1 MNRRLLAGAVC
12 LLAVGCAPFGVI
24 YHDVQAPPEGVS
36 LTPVDGT
43 RTIIKTGRACAHGV
57 LGLVAWGDASQQAA
71 AQNGGITRVHAADES
86 RMGVLAF
93 VYREYCTVV
102 SGE

>member
-1 MNRRLLAGAVC
+1 MKGILLLGAAS
-12 LLAVGCAPFGVI
+12 LLFTSCAPFGVI
-24 YHDVQAPPEGVS
+24 YHDVQAPPEGVP

-43 RTIIKTGRACAHGV
+43 RTMIKTGKACAHGV

-71 AQNGGITRVHAADES
+71 AQNGGITTVHAADET
-86 RMGVLAF
+86 RKGVLGI

>member
-1 MNRRLLAGAVC
+1 MKSLFVAGVLGVVA
-12 LLAVGCAPFGVI
+12 AACAPFGVV

-43 RTIIKTGRACAHGV
+43 RTIVKTGKACAHGI

-71 AQNGGITRVHAADES
+71 AANGGITKVHAADET
-86 RMGVLAF
+86 RMGVLAI

>member
-1 MNRRLLAGAVC
+1 MKSPIKAAALSLLAF
-12 LLAVGCAPFGVI
+12 GCAPVGVI

-36 LTPVDGT
+36 LTPVNGT
-43 RTIIKTGRACAHGV
+43 RTIVKTGRACAQGV

-71 AQNGGITRVHAADES
+71 AQNGGITKVHAADETRS
-86 RMGVLAF
+86 GVLGF

>member
-1 MNRRLLAGAVC
+1 MKRLLAMGAAW
-12 LLAVGCAPFGVI
+12 LLSTSCAPFGVI
-24 YHDVQAPPEGVS
+24 YHDVNAPPEGVP

-43 RTIIKTGRACAHGV
+43 RTIIKTGKACAHGV
-57 LGLVAWGDASQQAA
+57 LGLVAWGDASQQTAA
-71 AQNGGITRVHAADES
+71 LNGGITTVHAADET
-86 RMGVLAF
+86 RMGILTF